1 MMKVEIVI
9 RNGSRGCLLRNFVD
23 EFGAKMYEEGG
34 VLLTSL
40 VEGYDELQESSLK
53 NTELIE
59 AGF

>member
-1 MMKVEIVI
+1 
-9 RNGSRGCLLRNFVD
+9 
-23 EFGAKMYEEGG
+23 MYEEGG